1 MIWLVIT
8 AIVLLAATWVGLPF
22 LRGRVIET
30 NAGDVAISI
39 YADQIDEVERDRA
52 QGLISSKDAQAAVAE
67 IEHRRTRVARDMPGG
82 FAVSQPRC
90 GVTRRLR
97 ALWPAGGSRHAAPGP
112 QTGGAGTARCCR

>member
-1 MIWLVIT
+1 MIWLVMT

-30 NAGDVAISI
+30 NASDVAISI

-82 FAVSQPRC
+82 FAVSQRTPSA
-90 GVTRRLR
+90 
-97 ALWPAGGSRHAAPGP
+97 ALVLGASLAVASLGGEQFPASQVSSP
-112 QTGGAGTARCCR
+112 